1 MYFLLKKHTQTHK
14 HTYKQKEKETKAE
27 KRISVENLTGYDDIV
42 CEFVLY
48 TFNLAMESWISPGC
62 SYEINVVYVQ
72 RVKSHY

>member
-14 HTYKQKEKETKAE
+14 HTYKQKEKETKEE

-48 TFNLAMESWISPGC
+48 TFNLAMES
-62 SYEINVVYVQ
+62 
-72 RVKSHY
+72 